1 MLACVLYIFN
11 YIVEIESYIGTV
23 TVPQFESPTDRIPSV
38 RVWLR
43 CLIQSLMNCW
53 QMGAT
58 HKTETPKT
66 NGKLHVS
73 ALKHIKTLTLFFTP
87 TCDTVN
93 RKTNDTS
100 Y

>member
-1 MLACVLYIFN
+1 
-11 YIVEIESYIGTV
+11 
-23 TVPQFESPTDRIPSV
+23 
-38 RVWLR
+38 
-43 CLIQSLMNCW
+43 MNCW

-93 RKTNDTS
+93 GKTNDTS
-100 Y
+100 YWLLQAFWTTLPLEHPLYKTTPVT